1 VSFCIGVDI
10 GSQSVKGVLLDPE
23 GRVVATAGQPC
34 RMAHP
39 RSGWAEQD
47 PLSWERGLAEVVR
60 RLLDSGPAGPHDVG
74 HLALACQ
81 VDGVVP
87 VDTRIE
93 PLRDAIIWLD
103 RRAAGQAAELA
114 ARVGDTEAFEI
125 TGLNVDASHTA
136 PKIMWL
142 RDEEPHVFRAA
153 RAMPPVAAFVVGRL
167 TGVLAQDPANA
178 SSSLLYD
185 VASGGW
191 SDRMLDAA
199 GIDPGRLA
207 PVRPAV
213 EVAGTLTPEA
223 ARLLGLPEGCQVLVG
238 TGDDHAASIGAGAI
252 RPGVIAD
259 ITGTAEPVT
268 VTSERLVLDP
278 GRMVETHAHGIEDLL
293 LVENPGF
300 VSGGSTL
307 WLAQSVLGVEQR
319 HMFDRAAEA
328 PAGADGVGFLP
339 ALSGSMTPRWN
350 SDMRG
355 AFTGLSMNH
364 DGRHLARAVLEGCA
378 FALRDIVDRLHD
390 LGLGGDSGEQEI
402 RVVGGGARS
411 PLWLQIKADVIGR
424 PVRPVL
430 AAEATAT
437 GAAILAGLAAGTF
450 GDIAE
455 ATTRAVEVAAEP
467 VRPDPGTRELY
478 DAAYARYRAT
488 FDAVEKAAV

>member
-1 VSFCIGVDI
+1 VSFCIGADV
-10 GSQSVKGVLLDPE
+10 GSQSVKGVLLDPD
-23 GRVVATAGQPC
+23 GRVVATAGAPC
-34 RMAHP
+34 TMTHP
-39 RSGWAEQD
+39 YSGWAEQD
-47 PLSWERGLAEVVR
+47 PLSWERCLAEVVG
-60 RLLDSGPAGPHDVG
+60 RLLADGPAGPDDVG

-87 VDTRIE
+87 VDARIE
-93 PLRDAIIWLD
+93 PLRDAVIWLD
-103 RRAAGQAAELA
+103 RRAVGQASELA
-114 ARVGDTEAFEI
+114 VKVGDAEAFEI

-142 RDEEPHVFRAA
+142 RDEEPELFRAA
-153 RAMPPVAAFVVGRL
+153 RSMPPVAAFLVGRL

-185 VASGGW
+185 VAGGDW
-191 SDRMLDAA
+191 SDRMLEAA
-199 GIDPGRLA
+199 GVDPEILA

-213 EVAGTLTPEA
+213 EVAGTLTTEA
-223 ARLLGLPEGCQVLVG
+223 ARLLGLPVTCRVLVG
-238 TGDDHAASIGAGAI
+238 TGDDHAASIGAGAT
-252 RPGVIAD
+252 RPGIIAD

-268 VTSERLVLDP
+268 VTSDELVFDP
-278 GRMVETHAHGIEDLL
+278 DRMVETHAHGVEGLL
-293 LVENPGF
+293 LIENPGF

-307 WLAQSVLGVEQR
+307 WLAQSVLGVPQQAVFE
-319 HMFDRAAEA
+319 RAAEA

-339 ALSGSMTPRWN
+339 ALTGSMTPRWN
-350 SDMRG
+350 GDMRG

-364 DGRHLARAVLEGCA
+364 DARHLARAVLEGCA

-390 LGLGGDSGEQEI
+390 LGLGGQEI

-450 GDIAE
+450 AGIAE
-455 ATTRAVEVAAEP
+455 ATARAVEVAPEP
-467 VRPDPGTRELY
+467 VRPRTETRDLY
-478 DAAYARYRAT
+478 ETAYARYRAT
-488 FDAVEKAAV
+488 FDAVEKVVG